1 MKKIDD
7 LFQKIKYWFQHCR
20 PAVVIVAVLVICI
33 ITASTVAYLQH
44 QSKINNSF
52 TIGKISVEVT
62 ETFEND
68 IKSNVSIKN
77 TGNSDAYIRAKI
89 LIYFIDKDGNM
100 TGEVP
105 VEGTDY
111 LMSLGNGV
119 STNWIKASDCY
130 YFKSK
135 VGPGK
140 STDVLIKTCEQI
152 KTSPA
157 YKDGNR
163 RLVVDI
169 VGEAVQQDSEA
180 IKDAWGKDVI
190 VDNGMLIKEKR

>member
-1 MKKIDD
+1 MKKIGDI
-7 LFQKIKYWFQHCR
+7 FQKIKYWLQHCR
-20 PAVVIVAVLVICI
+20 PAVVIGAVLVVCI

-44 QSKINNSF
+44 QSKISNSF
-52 TIGKISVEVT
+52 TEGKISVEVT
-62 ETFEND
+62 ENFEND
-68 IKSNVSIKN
+68 VKSNVSIKN
-77 TGNSDAYIRAKI
+77 TGNSDAYLRVKI
-89 LIYFIDKDGNM
+89 LIYFVDKDGNV

-111 LMSLGNGV
+111 IMSLGDSV

-135 VGPGK
+135 VEPGK
-140 STDVLIKTCEQI
+140 STDILIKKCEQI
-152 KTSPA
+152 KTSPI
-157 YKDGNR
+157 YKDGKR

-169 VGEAVQQDSEA
+169 IGEAVQQDSEA

-190 VDNGMLIKEKR
+190 VNNGMLEAKK